1 MKLFEDKI
9 RTDLNPANHID
20 NSFDFCDRNSQP
32 KIEKV
37 RNILN
42 HWFSHYPEDEQY
54 ELKCRFQK
62 EFDSALHELFL
73 HELFLNQGFDIVIH
87 PKLPHTAKTPD
98 FLLSKNGVEF
108 YLEAKVS
115 TGRSN
120 ETKSYEQRLNSLYD
134 SLNKIKSPNFF
145 LGIKNIQLKT
155 SKQPSTKELIKTV
168 EAELLKYDVKTI
180 ENRIVKSETLQDLTD
195 IHFENQDVDLSFY
208 FIPKSQ
214 SIRGKKGIRPI
225 GVYPSYTHWG
235 GSEDDIKTSLEKK
248 ANRYGTL
255 DKPYLIAINSIGSI
269 MTNKY
274 DADDAIWGSLQV
286 LYSTDPNNR
295 DTKYTRARN
304 GFFLDN
310 SGIRHTG
317 VSGVLI
323 TRMNL
328 GNIQNSEYWLYKHP
342 WAKYEINFELIE
354 LSYSHIVLNTIKK
367 VGKKQVEDI
376 LRLPQEWIDF

>member
-32 KIEKV
+32 KIVKV

-120 ETKSYEQRLNSLYD
+120 ETKSYEQRLN
-134 SLNKIKSPNFF
+134 
-145 LGIKNIQLKT
+145 
-155 SKQPSTKELIKTV
+155 
-168 EAELLKYDVKTI
+168 
-180 ENRIVKSETLQDLTD
+180 R
-195 IHFENQDVDLSFY
+195 
-208 FIPKSQ
+208 
-214 SIRGKKGIRPI
+214 
-225 GVYPSYTHWG
+225 SY
-235 GSEDDIKTSLEKK
+235 
-248 ANRYGTL
+248 
-255 DKPYLIAINSIGSI
+255 
-269 MTNKY
+269 
-274 DADDAIWGSLQV
+274 V
-286 LYSTDPNNR
+286 
-295 DTKYTRARN
+295 
-304 GFFLDN
+304 
-310 SGIRHTG
+310 
-317 VSGVLI
+317 
-323 TRMNL
+323 
-328 GNIQNSEYWLYKHP
+328 
-342 WAKYEINFELIE
+342 
-354 LSYSHIVLNTIKK
+354 
-367 VGKKQVEDI
+367 
-376 LRLPQEWIDF
+376 